1 MRQKIPGITLA
12 DEERSEF
19 CTLNADESDGTPGEI
34 LNPRKYRKGNRLVTA
49 PDHRGVRPRCGC
61 EETLVDRYPS
71 ALNQKTDV
79 FRD

>member
-1 MRQKIPGITLA
+1 
-12 DEERSEF
+12 
-19 CTLNADESDGTPGEI
+19 

-49 PDHRGVRPRCGC
+49 PDPRGVRPRCGC